1 MGIQH
6 IQLASKAASSR
17 YGLEGAAQ
25 LVNCYAEKLEDG
37 KQAFATYSIDGL
49 TAFATFAGEG
59 GVRALLAI
67 GATLYGVS
75 GRSVVACDTTGT
87 GRVIGG
93 FAFDGHVTMARNRR
107 QPEPQICIVCDGGVA
122 IISGGRLYEVTDP
135 DLPPP
140 NSVVEIDG
148 YFVFFC
154 NDGRFFISQINDGF
168 VIDGLDFATAEANA
182 DGGVRAA
189 VRGRELVLLGTRS
202 IEFWTNNGDADFP
215 FGRVHSIDVG
225 CLCGGSVQ
233 TVEAT
238 LYFIAHDGTVRT
250 LNGYQPAR
258 ISDHTIE
265 RLIADEP
272 DKAGISSMSWQE
284 RGHSFYAISGSTF
297 TAVFDATTGLWH
309 KRQSYQVK
317 RWRADAYA
325 LFDGRHV
332 FGDYATGK
340 LYLSSADATDED
352 GAPIVCVNQCPTVHA
367 FPMRVRWNAL
377 YLDIIPATI
386 LTGAATDETS
396 TSKPRMVKIMVAFS
410 HDGGRTFGG
419 EQIAD
424 AAIVGS
430 RVERVRP
437 LRRLGLVPQ
446 GGRIVRLSWMASDV
460 RGVVAM
466 SADTENVAA

>member
-1 MGIQH
+1 MPLNP

-37 KQAFATYSIDGL
+37 KQAFATYAIDGL
-49 TAFATFAGEG
+49 TAFATFEGAG

-75 GRSVVACDTTGT
+75 GRSVVACDRLGT
-87 GRVIGG
+87 SRVIGG

-107 QPEPQICIVCDGGVA
+107 QPEPQICVVCDGGVS

-168 VIDGLDFATAEANA
+168 AVDGLDFATAEANA

-189 VRGRELVLLGTRS
+189 VRGREVVLLGTKS
-202 IEFWTNNGDADFP
+202 VEFWTNNGDADFP

-225 CLCGGSVQ
+225 CLCAGSVQ

-238 LYFIAHDGTVRT
+238 LYFIAHDGTVRA
-250 LNGYQPAR
+250 LNGYDPKR

-265 RLIADEP
+265 RLIANEP
-272 DKAGISSMSWQE
+272 DKSSITSMSWQD
-284 RGHSFYAISGSTF
+284 RGHSFYQISGSTF
-297 TAVFDATTGLWH
+297 TWVFDATTGLPH
-309 KRQSYQVK
+309 IRKSYQK
-317 RWRADAYA
+317 ARWRADAYA

-332 FGDYATGK
+332 FGDYETGK
-340 LYLSSADATDED
+340 LYVSSPDATDED

-367 FPMRVRWNAL
+367 WPLRTRWNAL

-386 LTGAATDETS
+386 QTGSATDATS
-396 TSKPRMVKIMVAFS
+396 ASHPRMVKIMVSFS
-410 HDGGRTFGG
+410 HDGGRTWGG
-419 EQIAD
+419 EHIAD

-430 RVERVRP
+430 RVDRVRP
-437 LRRLGLVPQ
+437 IRRLGVVPQ
-446 GGRIVRLSWMASDV
+446 SGRIVRLSWMASDV
-460 RGVVAM
+460 RGVVALA
-466 SADTENVAA
+466 ADTENVAA